1 MCTRTPGRP
10 TDASASLFH
19 MGEAYF
25 LLPRPRVHSIRT
37 NSCKHK
43 NTSGFTVKT
52 CFRHLHGQRA
62 VHTHN
67 AATVILR
74 VCVCGKCAP
83 VVSRNECEP
92 RTQEAR
98 SARHYLVCTAAAA
111 AWHGLAAGR
120 HARMGYATRNV
131 VVAVILLLLAAKL
144 PPRCKC
150 DITRGGGVWNRH
162 HAIHIESVFVWR
174 VESHRLCTVF
184 ALICK

>member
-1 MCTRTPGRP
+1 MRARAKWTFVAPATRRGLCMCTRTPGRP

-92 RTQEAR
+92 RTREAR
-98 SARHYLVCTAAAA
+98 SARHYLVCTERRRGMVLQRGDTRE
-111 AWHGLAAGR
+111 WVMQR
-120 HARMGYATRNV
+120 ATS
-131 VVAVILLLLAAKL
+131 L
-144 PPRCKC
+144 
-150 DITRGGGVWNRH
+150 
-162 HAIHIESVFVWR
+162 
-174 VESHRLCTVF
+174 
-184 ALICK
+184 